1 MQAFSNGDLGTRTWL
16 AVDCRSVFVCVC
28 RRWGMGEGCGVMFR
42 ELKRRTSTRSG
53 LFTLLSGGFAENFQ
67 SNRLFQSKEAKE
79 YKFYIIK
86 AC

>member
-1 MQAFSNGDLGTRTWL
+1 
-16 AVDCRSVFVCVC
+16 
-28 RRWGMGEGCGVMFR
+28 MFR

-53 LFTLLSGGFAENFQ
+53 LFTFLSGGFAENFH

>member
-1 MQAFSNGDLGTRTWL
+1 MVTWAQELGSQWIVGACL
-16 AVDCRSVFVCVC
+16 CVCVC

-53 LFTLLSGGFAENFQ
+53 LFTFLSGGFAENFQ

-79 YKFYIIK
+79 YKYNIIK

>member
-1 MQAFSNGDLGTRTWL
+1 
-16 AVDCRSVFVCVC
+16 
-28 RRWGMGEGCGVMFR
+28 MFR

-53 LFTLLSGGFAENFQ
+53 LFTFLSGGFAENFQ

>member
-1 MQAFSNGDLGTRTWL
+1 MVTWAQELGSQWIVGACL
-16 AVDCRSVFVCVC
+16 CVCVAGGE
-28 RRWGMGEGCGVMFR
+28 WGEGCGVMFR

-53 LFTLLSGGFAENFQ
+53 LFTFLSGGFAENFQ